1 MSAAGHVTLYD
12 AAVRLY
18 RNDSK
23 QEVRYHVSLEEYAC
37 KLLNTKRENIVID
50 VADVYPVN
58 KNALSGVAAIFH
70 ALCLSMRVDP
80 QMIHFP
86 YQTFRKDLRD
96 SFVAQ
101 SFQNIQSLGSPRLK
115 PKTLFEINVSL
126 YCHCKMPYVKEPM
139 IECSYCK
146 SWFHQRCETGDFESH
161 QWKCKDCLRRAQNV
175 SPPNTRK
182 RVTFNLQCS
191 PIKSRKRT

>member
-1 MSAAGHVTLYD
+1 MTPQTHIFMFRSIIDLQ
-12 AAVRLY
+12 
-18 RNDSK
+18 N
-23 QEVRYHVSLEEYAC
+23 EVGNGNVLKGKERDTCLQ
-37 KLLNTKRENIVID
+37 
-50 VADVYPVN
+50 VN
-58 KNALSGVAAIFH
+58 FDGIGRAIFRNKFFPNSRH
-70 ALCLSMRVDP
+70 EKLTEENATTFDETDP
-80 QMIHFP
+80 MHQ
-86 YQTFRKDLRD
+86 
-96 SFVAQ
+96 V
-101 SFQNIQSLGSPRLK
+101 N
-115 PKTLFEINVSL
+115 
-126 YCHCKMPYVKEPM
+126 VKEPM